1 MKKLLAVL
9 GISLAILLALVGY
22 AYFSGDL
29 SSDDKISS
37 GSLSYG
43 NEADREI
50 ILPTREAIEP
60 SDSSAAMPT
69 PVVVSEEVELAEDES
84 EPEEVKQASVSHSGY
99 EYAYERL
106 NDSER
111 SLYDDIYQAIVTY
124 DENAILPS
132 LDTKAIDK
140 AFNAVLNDHPEIF
153 YVTGY
158 KYTQYSRGNVLKRI
172 GFAASYSYSKEERDS
187 LWRDL
192 DAAASSIVASVPA
205 GDDYSRIKY
214 VYDTIVNNTEY
225 NLSSPDNQNIISVL
239 LNHSSVCQGYAKTM
253 QLILNRLGIDTT
265 LVTGK
270 VISGEGHAWNLVKAD
285 GDWYYVDATWGD
297 ASYVFME
304 EDGSNMSVSGTNY
317 DYLLVNGKDLF
328 ITHYPDMEY
337 SLPECESLNDN
348 YFVREGLYST
358 EYNTDQLKNVFNN
371 TINSGASYV
380 KIKAADDNVYSNLR
394 QELLDNQHLFDFLSG
409 TKQVRYSENAYTRTL
424 TFWL

>member
-9 GISLAILLALVGY
+9 GISLAILIALVGY
-22 AYFSGDL
+22 AYFAGSGFG
-29 SSDDKISS
+29 DDKISS
-37 GSLSYG
+37 GTLSLGS
-43 NEADREI
+43 EADRELV
-50 ILPTREAIEP
+50 LPTREAIEP
-60 SDSSAAMPT
+60 AVSPAGIPT
-69 PVVVSEEVELAEDES
+69 PVVVSEEVELKAD
-84 EPEEVKQASVSHSGY
+84 EPETLEPQKVSVTHSGY

-106 NDSER
+106 DDSDRE
-111 SLYDDIYQAIVTY
+111 LYDAIYQAIVSY
-124 DENAILPS
+124 DENAILPT
-132 LDTKAIDK
+132 LDTGAIDRV
-140 AFNAVLNDHPEIF
+140 FNAVLNDHPEIF

-172 GFAASYSYSKEERDS
+172 GFGASYSYSKEERDS
-187 LWRDL
+187 IWRDL
-192 DAAASSIVASVPA
+192 DAAASSIVASVPG
-205 GDDYSRIKY
+205 GDDYSRVKY

-253 QLILNRLGIDTT
+253 QLILNRLGIPTT

-304 EDGSNMSVSGTNY
+304 EDGSNLSVSGTNY

-328 ITHYPDMEY
+328 ITHYPDMDY
-337 SLPECESLNDN
+337 SLPECESLTDN
-348 YFVREGLYST
+348 YFVREGLYFDG
-358 EYNTDQLKNVFNN
+358 YNTDQLRNVFNN

-380 KIKAADDNVYSNLR
+380 KIKASDDNVYSDLR
-394 QELLDNQHLFDFLSG
+394 RELLDNQHLFDYLNG